1 MAETEG
7 FSRGLKTCR
16 RHVFA
21 ADCRRPFRIPLTEY
35 LAEKTRERENAF
47 SCFFGGLEGD
57 RTLEPH
63 GCEPCALSD
72 WAVIGVFD
80 EAGVI
85 LLRIIIIET
94 YKPLPNIK

>member
-1 MAETEG
+1 MFDIDSNLSTGKKKEPASG
-7 FSRGLKTCR
+7 RLFLS
-16 RHVFA
+16 
-21 ADCRRPFRIPLTEY
+21 
-35 LAEKTRERENAF
+35 
-47 SCFFGGLEGD
+47 GGLEGD
-57 RTLEPH
+57 RTIEPH